1 MFVESVK
8 VSDKMAK
15 LIDKLKSDQ
24 EKDIYRKLGHYCAYQ
39 ERAESEVLNKLESL
53 EVSET
58 LSIKLIELLKKDKF
72 LNNKRFA
79 RFYAQG
85 KFTHKRWGKLKIKN
99 NLKKKEISY
108 DNIEFALGLIKIREY
123 KATINL
129 LIDKKAKTLKDKELF
144 IFRKKIVDSIRM
156 KGFEADIVWDLVKK
170 KFPDK

>member
-1 MFVESVK
+1 
-8 VSDKMAK
+8 MAK

-53 EVSET
+53 EVSES
-58 LSIKLIELLKKDKF
+58 LSIRLIELLKKDKF

-85 KFTHKRWGKLKIKN
+85 KFTHKKWGKLKIKS
-99 NLKKKEISY
+99 NLRQKEISA
-108 DNIEFALGLIKIREY
+108 DNIEFALDLIKIREY

-129 LIDKKAKTLKDKELF
+129 LIEKKARSIKDKSNLF

-170 KFPDK
+170 QFPDK

>member
-1 MFVESVK
+1 
-8 VSDKMAK
+8 MAK

-39 ERAESEVLNKLESL
+39 ERAESEVLSKLQSL
-53 EVSET
+53 EVSEE
-58 LSIKLIELLKKDKF
+58 LSLKLIELLKQDKF

-85 KFTHKRWGKLKIKN
+85 KFTHKKWGKLKIKS
-99 NLKKKEISY
+99 NLRQKEISTK
-108 DNIEFALGLIKIREY
+108 NIDFALNLIKIREY
-123 KATINL
+123 KATINV
-129 LIDKKAKTLKDKELF
+129 LIDKKEQSLKDKSNLF
-144 IFRKKIVDSIRM
+144 VFRKKIVDSIRM